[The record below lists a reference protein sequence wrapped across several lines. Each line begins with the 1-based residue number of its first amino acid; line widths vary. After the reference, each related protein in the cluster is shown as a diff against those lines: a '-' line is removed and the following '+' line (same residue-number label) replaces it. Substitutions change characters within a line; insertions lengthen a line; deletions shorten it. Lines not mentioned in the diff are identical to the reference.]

1 MNEHS
6 DDATIIER
14 GRRVVRI
21 ERDALVEVEN
31 RLGKEF
37 ACAVRLI
44 AESRGRV
51 IVSGVGKSGH
61 IGRKIAAT
69 FSSTGTTSLFLHPVE
84 ALHGDL
90 GVVGP
95 DDVAILISKSGETK
109 ELVTLL
115 DHLKRFGVRTL
126 ALVGETKSS
135 LGRYAD
141 VAIDAWV
148 REEACPHDLAPT
160 TSTTAALVIGDA
172 LAIALLEER
181 GFRPEDFARLHP
193 GGSLGRRLL
202 LTVGDV
208 MVRDHLPLLKA
219 DATMRDAVVLLAER
233 RGIVAVVDGDD
244 RVAGVL
250 TTGDLTRL
258 MEHEDNVW
266 PIEVKTIMNRK
277 PKLATASELAGAAMY
292 RMQEMGI
299 IAMPVIDGDRRVE
312 GVIHLHDIMRAGAA

>member
-1 MNEHS
+1 MTVANASE
-6 DDATIIER
+6 TIIER
-14 GRRVVRI
+14 GRRVVRV
-21 ERDALVEVEN
+21 EREALHELER
-31 RLGKEF
+31 RLGDEF
-37 ACAVRLI
+37 ARAVQLI
-44 AESRGRV
+44 AACPGRV

-69 FSSTGTTSLFLHPVE
+69 FSSTGTTSHFLHPVE

-95 DDVAILISKSGETK
+95 EDVALLISKSGETK

-141 VAIDAWV
+141 VAIDVWV
-148 REEACPHDLAPT
+148 EEEACPHDLAPT
-160 TSTTAALVIGDA
+160 TSTTAALVMGDA

-181 GFRPEDFARLHP
+181 GFRAEDFARLHP

-202 LTVGDV
+202 LTVRDV
-208 MVRDHLPLLKA
+208 MEHDDLPTLPEG
-219 DATMRDAVVLLAER
+219 ATMRDAIVPLARR
-233 RGIVAVVDGDD
+233 RGIVAVVDAD
-244 RVAGVL
+244 RRVMGVV

-258 MEHEDNVW
+258 MEREEHFFPV
-266 PIEVKTIMNRK
+266 PVGSIMNRH
-277 PKLATASELAGAAMY
+277 PKLATTEELANEVMY
-292 RMQEMGI
+292 RMQELGVI
-299 IAMPVIDGDRRVE
+299 VMPVVDGDRRIQ
-312 GVIHLHDIMRAGAA
+312 GMIHLHDIMRAGGA